1 MKSSEWSEF
10 KDHRIEL
17 KTMGNFPQAT
27 WTTRSRQLSW
37 LQNSISQDHGSYAQV
52 VQSLPAWLLTLFSAS
67 TPTKT
72 YYYLFSTL
80 MTTQPLTASVVLCTG
95 AL

>member
-1 MKSSEWSEF
+1 MDNTKQTTVMAA
-10 KDHRIEL
+10 EL
-17 KTMGNFPQAT
+17 C
-27 WTTRSRQLSW
+27 
-37 LQNSISQDHGSYAQV
+37 ISQGHGSYAQV
-52 VQSLPAWLLTLFSAS
+52 VLSLPAWLLTLFSAS